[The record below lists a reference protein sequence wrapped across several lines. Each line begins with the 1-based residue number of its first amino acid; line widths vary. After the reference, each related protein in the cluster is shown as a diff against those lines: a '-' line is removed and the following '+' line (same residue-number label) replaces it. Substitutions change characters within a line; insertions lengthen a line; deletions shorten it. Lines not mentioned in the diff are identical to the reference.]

1 MNNVVDLAA
10 GAANVNVKLSQ
21 SLEAL
26 WRDDDDGALKKVW
39 VLSKRV
45 GADAIVAVA
54 SPAAHDH
61 RCIDT
66 NVDRTNV

>member
-1 MNNVVDLAA
+1 
-10 GAANVNVKLSQ
+10 LSQ